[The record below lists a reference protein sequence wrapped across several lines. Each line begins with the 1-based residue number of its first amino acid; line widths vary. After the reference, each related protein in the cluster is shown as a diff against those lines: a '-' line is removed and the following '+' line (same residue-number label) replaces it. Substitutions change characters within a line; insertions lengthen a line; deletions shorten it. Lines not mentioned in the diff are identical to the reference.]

1 MPTKG
6 SPARP
11 QKNFKMQSRRVL
23 AISALAAL
31 VSSGAA
37 FAPAP
42 AGLQLRSAQRAAA
55 TKPALKMSG
64 GERVNLTR
72 EGFTSYVAVLSM
84 PYIALLAKM
93 KIGAGAPAEA
103 AKKEAPK
110 EEKPAEKK

>member
-37 FAPAP
+37 FAPSP

-93 KIGAGAPAEA
+93 KIGAGAPAEEA
-103 AKKEAPK
+103 PKKAAPK
-110 EEKPAEKK
+110 EEAGKK

>member
-37 FAPAP
+37 FTPRLFAVLAESTRL
-42 AGLQLRSAQRAAA
+42 LQGSTSLSS
-55 TKPALKMSG
+55 SG
-64 GERVNLTR
+64 EGSKEIESCHSTRVNPSS
-72 EGFTSYVAVLSM
+72 TSEPHTKKAMNYVS
-84 PYIALLAKM
+84 
-93 KIGAGAPAEA
+93 
-103 AKKEAPK
+103 
-110 EEKPAEKK
+110 

>member
-42 AGLQLRSAQRAAA
+42 AGLQLRSAQRSAA